1 MKILVV
7 GGGTGGHVTPAIAVV
22 EEILKL
28 KPRTKVQ
35 FWSDRKYYKNVVKIT
50 TLKGIRMRVRRVPAG
65 KFRRY
70 THIRGWQY
78 LKPEH
83 WNILGRNAVDL
94 VRVIV
99 AVVVSLWRLVWWR
112 PDVVFLKGGYV
123 SLPVGLAARALKI
136 PYVVHDSDAT
146 LGLTSRMLESRAAL
160 VALGMQSSKTTD
172 DPRYLWT
179 GIPVAENFRP
189 MTARERRAVLEE
201 LELDAARPMV
211 LVTGGSSGSRHMNDA
226 VEAILKDLLK
236 VASVVLVAGRKNYPE
251 AVRLKKFEV
260 WEDGEMQSDFRL
272 FEFRTDMDKLM
283 GAASVVV
290 SRAGAT
296 TIAEMAAMAKACVLV
311 PYGVLP
317 GGHQTKNAQALVE
330 AGAAAMIDDGEMVKH
345 PEELLALVRGIVKDG
360 AKRKS
365 LEENFHQLAKP
376 AAAEELAKAII
387 KVAG

>member
-1 MKILVV
+1 
-7 GGGTGGHVTPAIAVV
+7 
-22 EEILKL
+22 
-28 KPRTKVQ
+28 
-35 FWSDRKYYKNVVKIT
+35 
-50 TLKGIRMRVRRVPAG
+50 MRVRRVPAG